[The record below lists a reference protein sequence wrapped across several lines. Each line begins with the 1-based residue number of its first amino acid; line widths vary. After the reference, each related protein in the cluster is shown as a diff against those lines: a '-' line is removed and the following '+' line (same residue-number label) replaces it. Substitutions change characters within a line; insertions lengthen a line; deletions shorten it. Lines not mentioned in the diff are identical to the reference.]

1 MREMIVTQAAVF
13 AVETYREMRR
23 QFDACKAEGRPLVAL
38 LKGVPVHAN
47 PFHGVRG
54 GWAVDLCIW
63 YIDAPRSWLEA
74 VPQTAEVIKP
84 VESEVPII
92 PAFGLLDNE
101 AVNMVCDLAAWSVI
115 SSERAFLSL
124 LEGGADGGEGGT
136 RRAAGPAPEKMD
148 RCR

>member
-1 MREMIVTQAAVF
+1 MREMIVTQAVVF
-13 AVETYREMRR
+13 AVEAYREMRR

-92 PAFGLLDNE
+92 PAFG
-101 AVNMVCDLAAWSVI
+101 APTSPSRHISATPRLAPRPPPLTHPL
-115 SSERAFLSL
+115 SSRPL
-124 LEGGADGGEGGT
+124 
-136 RRAAGPAPEKMD
+136 RRPLGQ
-148 RCR
+148 